1 MAAATP
7 RETSDARKGRLLP
20 HQLGQGLL
28 RDLAFPVTRRVG
40 PTARSA
46 WGRFDGS
53 NPITEG
59 IATHMGRE
67 AASGSLPRFAGG
79 SATAPSYTTSWD
91 ATFGYHSSMAPKG
104 CAG

>member
-1 MAAATP
+1 
-7 RETSDARKGRLLP
+7 
-20 HQLGQGLL
+20 
-28 RDLAFPVTRRVG
+28 
-40 PTARSA
+40 
-46 WGRFDGS
+46 
-53 NPITEG
+53 
-59 IATHMGRE
+59 MGRE